1 MQAAHLQLE
10 ENLERFGVLH
20 GSIESLFIGGGT
32 PSTVA
37 PKLYE
42 PLLKTLQPYLSTT
55 AECTAEA
62 NPNSATRL
70 WLSGMKA
77 LGINRVSFGV
87 QSFDNAKLK
96 HLGRAH
102 NRDDAIRAIT
112 DAAALGIEH
121 ISLDL
126 IYASAFDTPAL
137 LQSDLKQTF
146 ALPVDHLSAY
156 ALTIEEGTVFQS
168 RPEVATEH
176 LEQTQR
182 LFETIKNHG
191 FMQYE
196 ISNFGTYTSKHN
208 LGYWQYHP
216 YLGIGAGAVGC
227 INSIRY
233 YPHRDIDAY
242 IKAPSFTTDEILDEH
257 EVKRERIFL
266 GLRSIVGVSRHL
278 LSVTE
283 LQRAQL
289 LVDEK
294 KLTFEQNVFY
304 NNDYLLSDEIA
315 LFIED

>member
-1 MQAAHLQLE
+1 MQAAHLQLK
-10 ENLERFGVLH
+10 ENLERFGVVH

-37 PKLYE
+37 PQLYE
-42 PLLKTLQPYLSTT
+42 PLFETLKPYMSAT

-62 NPNSATRL
+62 NPNSATPS
-70 WLSGMKA
+70 WLAGMKA

-126 IYASAFDTPAL
+126 IYASAMDTPAL
-137 LQSDLKQTF
+137 LQADLQQSF
-146 ALPVDHLSAY
+146 ALPIDHLSAY
-156 ALTIEEGTVFQS
+156 ALTIEEGTLFES
-168 RPEVATEH
+168 RPDVAIER
-176 LEQTQR
+176 LEQTQQ
-182 LFETIKNHG
+182 LFETITANG
-191 FMQYE
+191 FTQYE
-196 ISNFGTYTSKHN
+196 ISNFGTYTSRHN

-227 INSIRY
+227 IDNTRY

-242 IKAPSFTTDEILDEH
+242 IQAPLFSTDETLHES

-266 GLRSIVGVSRHL
+266 GLRSIVGVSQHL
-278 LSVTE
+278 LSVAE

-294 KLTFEQNVFY
+294 KLTCNHDIFY